1 VRVSAQATR
10 SVLDMATSR
19 VLIVEGESGKN
30 AVTLRVLGLGLDEV
44 KSKVLEPV
52 GMWDMIEVT

>member
-1 VRVSAQATR
+1 
-10 SVLDMATSR
+10 MATSR